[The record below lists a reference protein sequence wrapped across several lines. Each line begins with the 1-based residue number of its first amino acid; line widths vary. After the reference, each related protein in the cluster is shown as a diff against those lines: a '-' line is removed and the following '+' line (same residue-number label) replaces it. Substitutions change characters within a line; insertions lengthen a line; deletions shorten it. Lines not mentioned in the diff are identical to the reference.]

1 MSRKKHSAMILLCL
15 WSVCPS
21 VSFAQTLGEDRTQEA
36 LARETLRGLAGVAV
50 TIEDIAADAER
61 DGLTENQ
68 LQADV
73 EGQLR
78 QAGIRVLTEDERLR
92 TPGTP
97 TLSVRVGTYK
107 SGDVYS
113 LCIELSLLQ
122 ATVLKRDPHL
132 ERLTATW
139 RARGVGSGG
148 ARRLHEA
155 RRVVAGYIDRFI
167 TAYLSV
173 NPRARPATT
182 HLLLPEK
189 GNAIVRNR
197 TIAEEWFPL
206 NGGP

>member
-1 MSRKKHSAMILLCL
+1 M
-15 WSVCPS
+15 
-21 VSFAQTLGEDRTQEA
+21 QEE

-50 TIEDIAADAER
+50 TIEDIAPGAER
-61 DGLTENQ
+61 DGLLESQ

-73 EGQLR
+73 EGKLR
-78 QAGIRVLTEDERLR
+78 QAGIRVLTGDERQR

-107 SGDVYS
+107 SGDLYS

-148 ARRLHEA
+148 ARRLHDA

-167 TAYLSV
+167 NAYLSV
-173 NPRARPATT
+173 NPRAHPAMT
-182 HLLLPEK
+182 HPLPPERRLDVWT
-189 GNAIVRNR
+189 VRR
-197 TIAEEWFPL
+197 
-206 NGGP
+206 

>member
-1 MSRKKHSAMILLCL
+1 MVSREKHALMGLLCL
-15 WSVCPS
+15 WSIYAS
-21 VSFAQTLGEDRTQEA
+21 VSFAQPHENSTQEE
-36 LARETLRGLAGVAV
+36 LARETLRGLVGVAV
-50 TIEDIAADAER
+50 TIEDLAPDAER

-73 EGQLR
+73 EHQLR
-78 QAGIRVLTEDERLR
+78 QAGIRVLMDDERRR

-97 TLSVRVGTYK
+97 VLSVRVGTYK

-122 ATVLKRDPHL
+122 ATVLKREPHL

-148 ARRLHEA
+148 ARRLHDA

-167 TAYLSV
+167 SAYLSV
-173 NPRARPATT
+173 NPSAHPAMT
-182 HLLLPEK
+182 HSLLPE
-189 GNAIVRNR
+189 RR
-197 TIAEEWFPL
+197 L
-206 NGGP
+206 NVWIIRR